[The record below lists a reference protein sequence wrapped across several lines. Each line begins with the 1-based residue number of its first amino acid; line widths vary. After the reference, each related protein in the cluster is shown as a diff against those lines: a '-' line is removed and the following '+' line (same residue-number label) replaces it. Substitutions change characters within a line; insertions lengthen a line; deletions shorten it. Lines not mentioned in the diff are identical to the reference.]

1 MLAGLQR
8 RIILAFLLGNR
19 DRFVD
24 RLSVSYAGDAQR
36 VDQLVYQRTDKHQAF
51 GTNEAG
57 FPYLSCKA
65 ERPGVHCGSQTS
77 RIE

>member
-1 MLAGLQR
+1 MLVGLQH
-8 RIILAFLLGNR
+8 RIILAFLLGNC

-36 VDQLVYQRTDKHQAF
+36 VDQQGYQRIDKQQAS
-51 GTNEAG
+51 GTKEAG

-65 ERPGVHCGSQTS
+65 DRLGVHCGS
-77 RIE
+77 